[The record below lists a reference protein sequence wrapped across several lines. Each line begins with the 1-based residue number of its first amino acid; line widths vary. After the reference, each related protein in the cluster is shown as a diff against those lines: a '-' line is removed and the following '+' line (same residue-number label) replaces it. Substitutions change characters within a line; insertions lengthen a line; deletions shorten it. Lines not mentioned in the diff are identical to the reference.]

1 MLGIENFMTFMVTAL
16 FFIMTPGI
24 DTVFVLNKSIG
35 QGRKSGIV
43 SAMGINTGILTHTF
57 LSAIGLTVLIAKSA
71 IAFMVIKYIGAAYL
85 VYIGVKKYMDTSA
98 LFTEQTVSEA
108 KNSSK
113 NDFWSGFF
121 TNSLNPKVALFFLA
135 FFPQFITP
143 SKLEDPVPFV
153 LLGVTFAIIG
163 VIWYVI
169 LTLFAST
176 FSTKIKG
183 NPNSG
188 IWLNKISGF
197 VFVLMGLQIAFG

>member
-16 FFIMTPGI
+16 LFIMTPGI

-43 SAMGINTGILTHTF
+43 SAMGINTGVLTHTF
-57 LSAIGLTVLIAKSA
+57 LSAIGLTVLIAKSG
-71 IAFMVIKYIGAAYL
+71 IAFMVIKYIGAFYL
-85 VYIGVKKYMDTSA
+85 IYIGVKKYRDTSV
-98 LFTEQTVSEA
+98 LFADNCVSEV

-113 NDFWSGFF
+113 TDFWSGFF

-143 SKLEDPVPFV
+143 SKLEDPIPFV
-153 LLGVTFAIIG
+153 LLGITFAIIG

-197 VFVLMGLQIAFG
+197 LFVLMGLQIAFG